1 MPVASSRATNIE
13 AMARA
18 IERIEQDL
26 AAIEEAIALLRTE
39 FHSTY
44 SKYLHLLGQAVR
56 RQLILASYQVCT
68 HGYPEAFLSLPFSQR
83 QTLQQSIQ
91 QLGKQVQEQ
100 LLSSLEP
107 SNDSMDTDESNSTEP
122 TSEALP
128 EQPESS
134 QDMTPEPS
142 SESVES
148 SESEASESSDTSA
161 ITEPTNT
168 LPTKA
173 EQLAKWQE
181 QVEKAIARALQ
192 KLSLKTNRLLQ
203 ENGILPSKLPA
214 VVLEAAAKADASGEV
229 TTGSPNLL
237 NLLME
242 TESEDDAEDSTLTRI
257 IAINLRL
264 SEIEFADPALSASRH
279 QIRHLSAKGNTLY
292 RQYQK
297 KQRERSVAQAEAAW
311 RASWYED

>member
-1 MPVASSRATNIE
+1 MPLASSRATHIE

-26 AAIEEAIALLRTE
+26 AAIEEAIARLRSE

-44 SKYLHLLGQAVR
+44 SKYLQLLGQAVR

-83 QTLQQSIQ
+83 EKLQQSIQ

-107 SNDSMDTDESNSTEP
+107 SDDSMDTDGSNSTELTP
-122 TSEALP
+122 EPLP
-128 EQPESS
+128 EQPEPLQDIA

-148 SESEASESSDTSA
+148 SESSAASA
-161 ITEPTNT
+161 ITETTNT

-181 QVEKAIARALQ
+181 KVEKAISRTLQ

-279 QIRHLSAKGNTLY
+279 QIRHLSTKGNTLY

>member
-1 MPVASSRATNIE
+1 
-13 AMARA
+13 MARA
-18 IERIEQDL
+18 IERIEQEL
-26 AAIEEAIALLRTE
+26 AAIEEAIALLRAE

-91 QLGKQVQEQ
+91 QLGKQIQEQ

-107 SNDSMDTDESNSTEP
+107 SNDSMDTDESDSTEP
-122 TSEALP
+122 TAEPLP
-128 EQPESS
+128 EQPEPL

-148 SESEASESSDTSA
+148 SESSDASA
-161 ITEPTNT
+161 ITETTNT

-181 QVEKAIARALQ
+181 KVEKAIARTLQ

-203 ENGILPSKLPA
+203 ENGILPGKLPA

-242 TESEDDAEDSTLTRI
+242 TESEDNAEDSTLTRI